1 MGRTAGIMG
10 KTVEDIEA
18 IGAYLDSLPPK
29 ETKKR
34 MVENKS
40 EAVAMLQKNI
50 EGMRQRGY
58 SLEDIATILAER
70 GVEIAGP
77 TLKSYLQRTKPSSK
91 KPSLKRKASA
101 AGTSPGDGSQ
111 AQPASQSQPPAQTI
125 GERAAAALPQTS
137 GNNTSAVAAITRPDR
152 PRI

>member
-40 EAVAMLQKNI
+40 EAVSLLQKHI
-50 EGMRQRGY
+50 ESMRERGY
-58 SLEDIATILAER
+58 SLEDIATILADR

-77 TLKSYLQRTKPSSK
+77 TLKSYLQRARKKPAQRKTKSATKPV
-91 KPSLKRKASA
+91 
-101 AGTSPGDGSQ
+101 Q
-111 AQPASQSQPPAQTI
+111 
-125 GERAAAALPQTS
+125 AAAEIQERGSIAAKAAASLGATKE
-137 GNNTSAVAAITRPDR
+137 AVAVSGTMTVRPDR
-152 PRI
+152 AQI

>member
-1 MGRTAGIMG
+1 MG

-40 EAVAMLQKNI
+40 EAVALLQKNI
-50 EGMRQRGY
+50 EAMRQRGY

-70 GVEIAGP
+70 GVEIASP
-77 TLKSYLQRTKPSSK
+77 TLKSYLQRSKGAKKKPTKSTTKPAA
-91 KPSLKRKASA
+91 KPSQETA
-101 AGTSPGDGSQ
+101 AVQERGSI
-111 AQPASQSQPPAQTI
+111 AAK
-125 GERAAAALPQTS
+125 AAASLAASVDAAPTS
-137 GNNTSAVAAITRPDR
+137 GTMTPRPDR
-152 PRI
+152 AQI

>member
-40 EAVAMLQKNI
+40 EAVALLQKNI
-50 EGMRQRGY
+50 EAMRQRGY

-70 GVEIAGP
+70 GVEIASP
-77 TLKSYLQRTKPSSK
+77 TLKSYLQRAKGAKKKPTKSTTKP
-91 KPSLKRKASA
+91 A
-101 AGTSPGDGSQ
+101 AVQERGSV
-111 AQPASQSQPPAQTI
+111 AAK
-125 GERAAAALPQTS
+125 AAASLGSSVDASPTS
-137 GNNTSAVAAITRPDR
+137 GTMTPRPDR
-152 PRI
+152 AQI